1 MAITIQQS
9 DIEAVFGADYVAQWS
24 TFIQGRNAV
33 PTPARINQAIALGQS
48 FVNNRLAQSQY
59 AVPLTANDPLN
70 PPPEIVDAMAT
81 YAGWWLWKT
90 RGINYSKDTIKW
102 MTEIYTRMVH
112 QLISI
117 KVGNYPVDAQ
127 INTMRRQVPMVAGW

>member
-1 MAITIQQS
+1 MAITIQQN

-127 INTMRRQVPMVAGW
+127 INTMRRQVPMVVG

>member
-9 DIEAVFGADYVAQWS
+9 DIETVFGVEFVAQWA
-24 TFIQGRNAV
+24 TFAQGRNVAALS
-33 PTPARINQAIALGQS
+33 TRIAQAIALGQS
-48 FVNNRLAQSQY
+48 FVNSRLAQGPY
-59 AVPLTANDPLN
+59 AVPLTANTPST

-112 QLISI
+112 QLIAI

-127 INTMRRQVPMVAGW
+127 INTQRRQVPEVVG